1 MKGRVEMTAKGSG
14 KGRRSQKATLNSD
27 IHRLH
32 QMGTGFWASAV
43 LFAALKL
50 DLFNCLGESS
60 YSSETIAR
68 KLSANK
74 RWTEK
79 LLLACTALGL
89 TVRSGSQ
96 YRNSPIALEYLIEGR
111 PHYQG
116 ALLKHLASLWNRFGT
131 LDSTVRTGSRNE
143 EPVLEAGS
151 EWIQSSH
158 NIAMS
163 GYAENLA
170 RMVNFSG
177 RKKLCDIGGGVGTYA
192 AVLCLHYPQMS
203 AVVLED
209 AEVAP
214 STRELI
220 ARIGLDER
228 IEVRSC
234 RLLFDSYGTDYDA
247 VLLSGVLHG
256 LSERNCKKMLA
267 KAYNAL
273 QSGGMLVIQEMLM
286 DEESEPLMPALF
298 SLNMT
303 LGASYTGEEILT
315 WVYETGFVKASIEPI
330 EGGLWLDHIITAYK
344 V

>member
-1 MKGRVEMTAKGSG
+1 MTVKGSG
-14 KGRRSQKATLNSD
+14 KKLRSQAVLNSD

-32 QMGTGFWASAV
+32 QLGTGFWASAT

-50 DLFNCLGESS
+50 DLFNHLGEAS
-60 YSSETIAR
+60 YSSEAIAR
-68 KLSANK
+68 KLSTNR

-89 TVRSGSQ
+89 TIRSGSQ
-96 YRNSPIALEYLIEGR
+96 YRNSPLALKYLIEGR

-116 ALLKHLASLWNRFGT
+116 ALLKHLASFWNRFGS
-131 LDSTVRTGSRNE
+131 LASTVRTGKRNESE

-170 RMVNFSG
+170 RMVDFSE
-177 RKKLCDIGGGVGTYA
+177 RKRLCDIGGGIGTYA
-192 AVLCLHYPQMS
+192 AVLCLHYPQMT
-203 AVVLED
+203 AVVLEE
-209 AEVAP
+209 AEVVSSA
-214 STRELI
+214 RELI
-220 ARIGLDER
+220 ARIGLDKR
-228 IEVRSC
+228 IEVKSC

-247 VLLSGVLHG
+247 ALLSGVLHG
-256 LSERNCKKMLA
+256 LSERNCKKVLA

-273 QSGGMLVIQEMLM
+273 QPGGMLVIQEMLM
-286 DEESEPLMPALF
+286 DEESEPLMPTLF

-303 LGASYTGEEILT
+303 LGASYTGEEILA
-315 WVYETGFVKASIEPI
+315 WVYEAGFVRASIEAI
-330 EGGLWLDHIITAYK
+330 EGGLWLDHIITAYR

>member
-1 MKGRVEMTAKGSG
+1 MIAKGSG
-14 KGRRSQKATLNSD
+14 KGKREKAALNSD

-32 QMGTGFWASAV
+32 QLATGFWGSAA

-50 DLFNCLGESS
+50 DLFNRLGEGS
-60 YSSETIAR
+60 YSSDAIAR

-89 TVRSGSQ
+89 TVRSDGQ
-96 YRNSPIALEYLIEGR
+96 YRNSPLALKYLMEGR

-116 ALLKHLASLWNRFGT
+116 ALLKHLASLWHRFGS
-131 LDSTVRTGSRNE
+131 LDSTVRTGNRSESE
-143 EPVLEAGS
+143 EPALEIGS
-151 EWIQSSH
+151 EWILSSH

-170 RMVNFSG
+170 RMVDFSG
-177 RKKLCDIGGGVGTYA
+177 RNKLCDIGGGVGTYA
-192 AVLCLHYPQMS
+192 AVLCLHYPQME

-209 AEVAP
+209 AEVVP
-214 STRELI
+214 SARELI
-220 ARIGLDER
+220 ARIGLGER
-228 IEVRSC
+228 VEVRSC
-234 RLLFDSYGTDYDA
+234 RLLFDSYGSDYDVA
-247 VLLSGVLHG
+247 LLSGVLHG

-267 KAYNAL
+267 KAYQAL
-273 QSGGMLVIQEMLM
+273 QAGGMLVIQEMLM
-286 DEESEPLMPALF
+286 DEESAPLMPALF

-303 LGASYTGEEILT
+303 LGASYTSEEILT
-315 WVYETGFVKASIEPI
+315 WVYDAGFVKASVNAI
-330 EGGLWLDHIITAYK
+330 EGGLWLDHVITAHK